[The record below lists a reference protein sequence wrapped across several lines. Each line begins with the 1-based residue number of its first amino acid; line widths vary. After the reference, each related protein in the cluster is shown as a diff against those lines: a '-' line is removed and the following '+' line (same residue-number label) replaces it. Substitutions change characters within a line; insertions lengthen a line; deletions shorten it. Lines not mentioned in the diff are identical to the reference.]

1 MTNSINDFELTEAN
15 SDEIESKMILST
27 IQDFQN
33 NIKESLLS
41 IDFAKNRNYNL
52 NDDFKINFYSE
63 SVRKLQVTLRFL
75 QESQRFLVKFER
87 FLISSSNNESLQELK
102 AMLNLNKQ
110 TLNDLIESRKK
121 FNDLKISLENNKS
134 TNGCTLSLSFVKA
147 SMLAVAVLLPL
158 DIYVKLKLFGCASIS
173 FYALYILFVSDKS
186 SNKASNETEKK
197 EMFKYSQLLADT
209 TKFHEY
215 LLQVFNNML
224 TLAEENPNE
233 KNFNLERCKK
243 LMEYNL
249 EIIKTVEQ
257 VAITH
262 KQYCNLTGVLKNSS
276 EN

>member
-1 MTNSINDFELTEAN
+1 MTNSINDFELIEAN

-87 FLISSSNNESLQELK
+87 FLISSSNNESFQELK

-121 FNDLKISLENNKS
+121 FNDLKISLEKNKS
-134 TNGCTLSLSFVKA
+134 TNCCNLSLPFVGA
-147 SMLAVAVLLPL
+147 SMLAVAALLPL
-158 DIYVKLKLFGCASIS
+158 DIYVKLKLFGCTSIS

-224 TLAEENPNE
+224 TLIEEEPNK
-233 KNFNLERCKK
+233 KNFILERCQKI
-243 LMEYNL
+243 MEYNL
-249 EIIKTVEQ
+249 EIMNTIEQ